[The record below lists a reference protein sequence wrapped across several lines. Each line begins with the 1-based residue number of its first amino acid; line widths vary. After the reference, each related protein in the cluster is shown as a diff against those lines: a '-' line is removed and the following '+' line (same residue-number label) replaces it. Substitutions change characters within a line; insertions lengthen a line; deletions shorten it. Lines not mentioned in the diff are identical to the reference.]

1 MEFKDYYKIMG
12 VPETATPEEIKT
24 AYRKLARKYHPDVS
38 KESNAEAKFKELGEA
53 NEVLKDQ
60 EKRAA
65 YDKLRK
71 GGWRSGEE
79 FRTPPGWEFQG
90 GFGGEEFGGGGA
102 EQFSDFFESLFGRG
116 GFGQAG
122 GRQRRGFRA
131 RGEDL
136 SYAMQI
142 TLEEVYHGGT
152 RTIQLRVPEVDAQ
165 GRMLEKTHTLNVKIP
180 AGVTQG
186 QKIRLAGQGGPGQGG
201 GPNGDLYLE
210 IQLEPHRLYH
220 VDGRDITISLPITPW
235 EAALG
240 ASIEVPT
247 LGGKIAV
254 KIPANSQTGNKL
266 RLKGR
271 GLPGKPAGDQYVIL
285 QIFTPKAD
293 TETAKKLYQEMAE
306 NMPFNPRATL
316 GI

>member
-12 VPETATPEEIKT
+12 VAETATPEEIKT

-38 KESNAEAKFKELGEA
+38 KEPNAETKFKELGEA
-53 NEVLKDQ
+53 NEVLKDP

-71 GGWRSGEE
+71 GGWRSGED
-79 FRTPPGWEFQG
+79 FRAPPGWNYGG
-90 GFGGEEFGGGGA
+90 GFGGEEVSGGGA

-116 GFGQAG
+116 GFRQG
-122 GRQRRGFRA
+122 GRQQRGFRA

-136 SYAMQI
+136 SYALQI
-142 TLEEVYHGGT
+142 SLEDAYHGAT
-152 RTIQLRVPEVDAQ
+152 RAIQLRLPEADAQ
-165 GRMLEKTHTLNVKIP
+165 GRIQEKTHSLNVKIP
-180 AGVTQG
+180 AGIVAG

-201 GPNGDLYLE
+201 APNGDLYLE
-210 IQLEPHRLYH
+210 IQLQPHPLYH
-220 VDGRDITISLPITPW
+220 IEGRDITVSLPITPW

-247 LGGKIAV
+247 LGGKIAL
-254 KIPANSQTGNKL
+254 KIPADSQTGNKL

-271 GLPGKPAGDQYVIL
+271 GMPGKSAGDQYVIL

-293 TETAKKLYQEMAE
+293 TDVAKKLYQEMAE
-306 NMPFNPRATL
+306 KLPFNPRLKL